1 MTQKETDGLDGRRK
15 TESKIPL
22 EDKTF
27 EGKDNGKR
35 KWSCQCWMSI
45 STCLCLKSN
54 TRRNRDML
62 MTKSKQLGRRNFVL

>member
-27 EGKDNGKR
+27 EVLR
-35 KWSCQCWMSI
+35 QHACV
-45 STCLCLKSN
+45 T
-54 TRRNRDML
+54 ML
-62 MTKSKQLGRRNFVL
+62 TQDDPAY